1 MMKNCHLSKGDNIM
15 SKQEAFNEYDML
27 KGNINR
33 MFVTNNCEE
42 FQKMYEFALKRLE
55 RIYDYNYH
63 RLVDDELPFK

>member
-1 MMKNCHLSKGDNIM
+1 MMT
-15 SKQEAFNEYDML
+15 KQEIFKEYDLL

-42 FQKMYEFALKRLE
+42 FQRMYEFAQKRLE

-63 RLVDDELPFK
+63 RLVDEELPFKLL